1 VLSRVGRLLLFL
13 ALMLVGLAVILLILQ
28 NPQQS
33 QFHFLHW
40 ITPQLPF
47 SILLIVAFLLGAF
60 SSTLLGLWLAGR
72 RKLGSLRLRRT
83 SAPE

>member
-1 VLSRVGRLLLFL
+1 MLSRVGRLLLFL

-40 ITPQLPF
+40 VTPQLPF
-47 SILLIVAFLLGAF
+47 SILLVVAFLLGAF
-60 SSTLLGLWLAGR
+60 SSALLGFWLMGR
-72 RKLGSLRLRRT
+72 RKLGLMRARRGAA
-83 SAPE
+83 SE